1 MTRDE
6 SISNTKGWIDRLA
19 AGAMV
24 FGGRDWVIRD
34 LHRKRLVPLSRRLE
48 KRVLNIFEHEG
59 PQLLPVYWLGFL
71 LTKKNVSNKVIIS
84 FSLST
89 RKILKTYTM
98 ADITN
103 PSSASSGEQD

>member
-6 SISNTKGWIDRLA
+6 SISDTKGWVDWLA

-34 LHRKRLVPLSRRLE
+34 LHRKRLMPLGRRLE
-48 KRVLNIFEHEG
+48 KRVLNIFEYKG

-71 LTKKNVSNKVIIS
+71 LRRKSLVKSS
-84 FSLST
+84 YHSLSVP
-89 RKILKTYTM
+89 KGY
-98 ADITN
+98 
-103 PSSASSGEQD
+103 

>member
-1 MTRDE
+1 M
-6 SISNTKGWIDRLA
+6 
-19 AGAMV
+19 

-48 KRVLNIFEHEG
+48 KRILNIFEHEG

-89 RKILKTYTM
+89 HKILKTYAM
-98 ADITN
+98 VDITN
-103 PSSASSGEQD
+103 TSSASSGEKD